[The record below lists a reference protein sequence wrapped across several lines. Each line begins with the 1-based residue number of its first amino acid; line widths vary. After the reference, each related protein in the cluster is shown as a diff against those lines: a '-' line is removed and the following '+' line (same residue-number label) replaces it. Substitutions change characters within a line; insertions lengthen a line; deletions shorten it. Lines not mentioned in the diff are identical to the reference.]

1 MLKNR
6 ITLHIFLIF
15 IILFL
20 PFWIHN
26 SSDDIVPK
34 EINESNLDYYRST
47 TCNISLFEV
56 VRENLNNEVKINYY
70 SNNYVR
76 ADCFGKVTGLDLI
89 NNKYQVSIGTN
100 SLFTFTLQAAVWCL
114 VLSAFI
120 VGNKKKITLSAIV
133 PLSLFFVY
141 QQKSEERFYS
151 DSNIY
156 FNNLLESN
164 NYYLIILFLSIYLIF
179 VFISLKDSYIEER
192 FLNLVPF
199 SFLFIGTFNG
209 FNLNFLV
216 LIISFFGLKN
226 LIYKKNVLVAYN
238 IIYFLLS
245 IIWVFTSSR
254 ENNSFFDGDKLR
266 GFINSSN
273 SFNSLIFWVIL
284 FFLLLNGFIYLIN
297 VSKVN
302 VKTVVKNSVLSSG
315 IVVFFGIVGSISPL
329 FNFYNFLFFG
339 QNKRGID
346 KLESVAGNTW
356 RGFSA
361 SAESIGEFFGFT
373 IVLLLILF
381 FSKKLDFSTYY
392 IPFFLLGI
400 FGLYRANNFA
410 AYISI
415 LLTILLYIYVEKIKN
430 RNLKIYLFIGGIFV
444 SLILFSYLVNDL
456 GKEYVSTEL
465 LYEATLHSNLYPEDV
480 EYTKTTEITNYF
492 NAGEIYSLLTYEA
505 NNQISSSLR
514 FLSNIF
520 YQENLNIPFVPNIVT
535 VLSFI
540 SLMINRTEMWG
551 IFIAKY
557 SPNLTESLFGNGPMQ
572 LNNYLYKQNV
582 RLDLPEEKLSS
593 LFLPHSSIMDL
604 LIFFGCFGVL
614 IFLFF
619 NLYLYFIKNK
629 NSIYKYLIFFI
640 MLNIL
645 KSDSLLYINSVLLLV
660 LVYGLSNINKEIND

>member
-1 MLKNR
+1 M
-6 ITLHIFLIF
+6 
-15 IILFL
+15 
-20 PFWIHN
+20 
-26 SSDDIVPK
+26 
-34 EINESNLDYYRST
+34 
-47 TCNISLFEV
+47 
-56 VRENLNNEVKINYY
+56 
-70 SNNYVR
+70 
-76 ADCFGKVTGLDLI
+76 
-89 NNKYQVSIGTN
+89 
-100 SLFTFTLQAAVWCL
+100 
-114 VLSAFI
+114 
-120 VGNKKKITLSAIV
+120 
-133 PLSLFFVY
+133 
-141 QQKSEERFYS
+141 
-151 DSNIY
+151 
-156 FNNLLESN
+156 
-164 NYYLIILFLSIYLIF
+164 
-179 VFISLKDSYIEER
+179 
-192 FLNLVPF
+192 
-199 SFLFIGTFNG
+199 
-209 FNLNFLV
+209 
-216 LIISFFGLKN
+216 
-226 LIYKKNVLVAYN
+226 YK
-238 IIYFLLS
+238 
-245 IIWVFTSSR
+245 R
-254 ENNSFFDGDKLR
+254 Q
-266 GFINSSN
+266 
-273 SFNSLIFWVIL
+273 
-284 FFLLLNGFIYLIN
+284 
-297 VSKVN
+297 
-302 VKTVVKNSVLSSG
+302 
-315 IVVFFGIVGSISPL
+315 
-329 FNFYNFLFFG
+329 G

-444 SLILFSYLVNDL
+444 SLILFSYLVNNL

-557 SPNLTESLFGNGPMQ
+557 GPNLTESLFGNGPMQ

-604 LIFFGCFGVL
+604 KKFIF
-614 IFLFF
+614 
-619 NLYLYFIKNK
+619 
-629 NSIYKYLIFFI
+629 
-640 MLNIL
+640 M
-645 KSDSLLYINSVLLLV
+645 
-660 LVYGLSNINKEIND
+660 